1 MILKKSA
8 DVLRQK
14 IEVDGVK
21 GVTKQVL
28 IGADD
33 AAPNFIM
40 RKFTVEPGGYTFHH
54 THDFEHEVYV
64 LKGQGIAKSKVGEQ
78 KFYADDV
85 MLVIPNEIHQF
96 INTGDEELVFLCL
109 IPKDSE

>member
-1 MILKKSA
+1 MILKKSK
-8 DVLRQK
+8 DVLREQ
-14 IEVDGVK
+14 IIVDGVK

-28 IGADD
+28 IGQKDS
-33 AAPNFIM
+33 APNFTM

-64 LKGQGIAKSKVGEQ
+64 LKGSGIAKSKKGEHE
-78 KFYADDV
+78 FHVDDV

-96 INTGDEELVFLCL
+96 VNTGDEELVFLCI
-109 IPKDSE
+109 IPNQE